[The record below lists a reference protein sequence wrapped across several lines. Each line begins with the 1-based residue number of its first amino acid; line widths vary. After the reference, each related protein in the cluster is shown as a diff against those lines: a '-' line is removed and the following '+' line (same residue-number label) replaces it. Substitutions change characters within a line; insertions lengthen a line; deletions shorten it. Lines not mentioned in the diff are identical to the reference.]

1 VHTQESST
9 GSAKPS
15 ILHVSPRDILRT
27 VRDQILRVSGYEVAS
42 SESYDH
48 AREIL
53 EQARYDLVLIDV
65 QSEAD
70 LKAADEFCSLLKQVK
85 PEQKVA
91 FVCNWRVAI
100 ISHCP
105 DDVVR
110 SEFDPA
116 AFVSGV
122 REVVQ
127 A

>member
-1 VHTQESST
+1 MHTQESST
-9 GSAKPS
+9 GSEKPS

-27 VRDQILRVSGYEVAS
+27 VRDQILRVSGYEVTS
-42 SESYDH
+42 SDSYEN

-53 EQARYDLVLIDV
+53 ESTRYDLVLIDI
-65 QSEAD
+65 QSEGD
-70 LKAADEFCSLLKQVK
+70 LKAADEFCALLKRVK

-122 REVVQ
+122 NEVVR

>member
-1 VHTQESST
+1 MNTQQGSS
-9 GSAKPS
+9 GSVKSS
-15 ILHVSPRDILRT
+15 ILHISAQGLLRT
-27 VRDQILRVSGYEVAS
+27 IRDQILRVAGYEVTS
-42 SESYDH
+42 CDGYDN
-48 AREIL
+48 ATEIL
-53 EQARYDLVLIDV
+53 EKASFDLILIDI
-65 QSEAD
+65 QSEGD
-70 LKAADEFCSLLKQVK
+70 LKAADEFCAVLKEVK

-122 REVVQ
+122 QNVVS

>member
-1 VHTQESST
+1 VHTQENST

-27 VRDQILRVSGYEVAS
+27 VRDQILRVSGYEVTS
-42 SESYDH
+42 SDSYEN

-53 EQARYDLVLIDV
+53 ESTRYDLVLIDI
-65 QSEAD
+65 QSEGD
-70 LKAADEFCSLLKQVK
+70 LKAADEFCALLKQVK

-122 REVVQ
+122 NDVVKS
-127 A
+127 

>member
-9 GSAKPS
+9 GSSKPS

-27 VRDQILRVSGYEVAS
+27 VRDQILRVSGYEVTS
-42 SESYDH
+42 SDSYEN

-53 EQARYDLVLIDV
+53 ESTRYDLVLIDI
-65 QSEAD
+65 QSEGD
-70 LKAADEFCSLLKQVK
+70 LKAADEFCALLKQVK

-122 REVVQ
+122 NEVVR

>member
-1 VHTQESST
+1 MHTQQDSS

-27 VRDQILRVSGYEVAS
+27 VRDQILRVSGYEVTS
-42 SESYDH
+42 SDSYEN

-53 EQARYDLVLIDV
+53 ETTRYDLVLIDI
-65 QSEAD
+65 QSEGD
-70 LKAADEFCSLLKQVK
+70 LKAADEFCAVLKQVK

-122 REVVQ
+122 REAVQ

>member
-9 GSAKPS
+9 GSEKPS

-27 VRDQILRVSGYEVAS
+27 VRDQILRVSGYEVTS
-42 SESYDH
+42 SDSYEN

-53 EQARYDLVLIDV
+53 ESTRYDLVLIDI
-65 QSEAD
+65 QSEGD
-70 LKAADEFCSLLKQVK
+70 LKAADEFCALLKRVK

-122 REVVQ
+122 NEVVR

>member
-1 VHTQESST
+1 MHTQENST

-27 VRDQILRVSGYEVAS
+27 VRDQILRVSGYEVTS
-42 SESYDH
+42 SDSYEN

-53 EQARYDLVLIDV
+53 ESTRYDLVLIDI
-65 QSEAD
+65 QSEGD
-70 LKAADEFCSLLKQVK
+70 LKAADEFCALLKQVK

-122 REVVQ
+122 NDVVKS
-127 A
+127 

>member
-1 VHTQESST
+1 MHTQENST

-27 VRDQILRVSGYEVAS
+27 VRDQILRVSGYEVTS
-42 SESYDH
+42 SDSYEN

-53 EQARYDLVLIDV
+53 ESTRYDLVLIDI
-65 QSEAD
+65 QSEGD
-70 LKAADEFCSLLKQVK
+70 LKAADEFCALLKRVK

-122 REVVQ
+122 NDVVKS
-127 A
+127 